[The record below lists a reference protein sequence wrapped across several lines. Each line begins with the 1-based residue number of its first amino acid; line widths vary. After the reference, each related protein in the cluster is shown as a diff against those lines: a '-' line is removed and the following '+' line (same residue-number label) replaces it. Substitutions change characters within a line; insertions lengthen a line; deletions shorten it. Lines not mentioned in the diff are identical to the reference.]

1 MGFLPTCL
9 QEKWRLHTWYLD
21 GVIWKDISWEGMYK
35 NNFISQ
41 VINLSP
47 INIRNISSYT
57 CLLNL
62 DFIIS
67 SYLTPNVPLI
77 LPSPNT
83 SRFYCEHLL
92 TYSKTVNKFIL

>member
-47 INIRNISSYT
+47 INIPNISSYT